1 MILYYDGYV
10 GLLLLLVTLLFIVII
25 ISYTLPL
32 DLLFDTRNFQLVITT
47 RVKKPEL
54 TPRPCG

>member
-25 ISYTLPL
+25 ISYSVPL
-32 DLLFDTRNFQLVITT
+32 ELLFDTLNFQLVITT
-47 RVKKPEL
+47 RVKKRSPF
-54 TPRPCG
+54 G